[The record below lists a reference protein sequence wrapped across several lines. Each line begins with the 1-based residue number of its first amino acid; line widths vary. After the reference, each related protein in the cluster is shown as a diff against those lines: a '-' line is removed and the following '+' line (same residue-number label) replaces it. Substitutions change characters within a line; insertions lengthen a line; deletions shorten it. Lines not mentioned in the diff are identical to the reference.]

1 MAHKRLTRMVLHT
14 LVWRRPMRDLAADFG
29 LSDVGLKKIC
39 IRNDVT
45 PPEQGHWQRVARGD
59 DIPVPPLGSGSPD
72 QTIDIYGAD
81 PIREL
86 ELLPEERA
94 RMEGLLEREGEPSF
108 KIEVPSEPASLHSIT
123 KSVRKALKASKPDD
137 YGCLRCEE
145 VTLPFVRVTPERLPR
160 AMALL
165 DSIVRAAQRRGFAWC
180 SGTGPRWDATA
191 SLEIEGVPLVVEIFE
206 TVHRQTHRLT
216 PEEKA
221 KPSYWAPRYDFL
233 STNQFSIR
241 RADYDVYLKDT
252 PRQQVESRLNELFTV
267 LINRAFKTREEN
279 RQREIRAAQAA
290 AREAKREE
298 IEKLKRVEKAAFDR
312 LVSGAGDWRKT
323 QELRAF
329 IDAVEARELLDA
341 EGREARARWLEWARG
356 KAAALDPF
364 SNRLGNILDVD
375 FDALQRLDDLQRN

>member
-1 MAHKRLTRMVLHT
+1 
-14 LVWRRPMRDLAADFG
+14 MRDLAANFG

-39 IRNDVT
+39 IRNDIV

-59 DIPVPPLGSGSPD
+59 HIPAPPLGSGSPD

-81 PIREL
+81 PVREL
-86 ELLPEERA
+86 ELLPQERA
-94 RMEGLLEREGEPSF
+94 RMEALLEREGEPNF
-108 KIEVPSEPASLHSIT
+108 KIDVSPEPATLHSIT
-123 KSVRKALKASKPDD
+123 KSVRKVLKANKPDD

-145 VTLPFVRVTPERLPR
+145 VSLPFVRVTPERLPR
-160 AMALL
+160 ALALL
-165 DSIVRAAQRRGFAWC
+165 DSIVRAAQRRGFMWRN
-180 SGTGPRWDATA
+180 GTGPRWDATA

-241 RADYDVYLKDT
+241 RSDYDVYLKDT
-252 PRQQVESRLNELFTV
+252 PRQQIENRLNELFTV
-267 LINRAFKTREEN
+267 LINRAFKTREED

-290 AREAKREE
+290 AREAKREK
-298 IEKLKRVEKAAFDR
+298 IEKLKRAEKAAFDR
-312 LVSGAGDWRKT
+312 LVSGAEDWRKT

-329 IDAVEARELLDA
+329 IDAVEAREPLDD
-341 EGREARARWLEWARG
+341 ERREARAKWLEWARG

-364 SNRLGNILDVD
+364 SNRLASILDVD
-375 FDALQRLDDLQRN
+375 FDGLRQLDELQRS